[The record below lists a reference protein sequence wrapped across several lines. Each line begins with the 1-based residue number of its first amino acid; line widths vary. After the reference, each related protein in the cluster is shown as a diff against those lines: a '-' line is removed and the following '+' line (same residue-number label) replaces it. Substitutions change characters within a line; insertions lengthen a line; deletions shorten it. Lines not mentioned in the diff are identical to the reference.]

1 MLLRE
6 EQLVS
11 LVEGEVGLEAD
22 VERQED
28 SEVCKSS
35 DVSQLE
41 GADPLQNSGVF
52 VNDLSLLE
60 VQAVAGEL
68 GGHFDEGLVEV
79 GGMVD
84 ILL

>member
-6 EQLVS
+6 EQLIS

-22 VERQED
+22 VEWQED
-28 SEVCKSS
+28 SKVGKSS

-41 GADPLQNSGVF
+41 GADPFQNSGVF

-60 VQAVAGEL
+60 VQAIAREL
-68 GGHFDEGLVEV
+68 
-79 GGMVD
+79 
-84 ILL
+84 